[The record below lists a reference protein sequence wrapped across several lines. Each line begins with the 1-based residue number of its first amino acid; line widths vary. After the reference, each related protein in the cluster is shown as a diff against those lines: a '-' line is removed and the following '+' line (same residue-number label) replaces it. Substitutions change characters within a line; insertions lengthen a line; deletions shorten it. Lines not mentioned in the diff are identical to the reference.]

1 MNYKDIIIIVLLL
14 AIIAIVVLHMKTS
27 NKLLSAVAVKTGA
40 LESEDKE
47 ISKSKVLKS
56 GKSNDQGSSDDE
68 EEDKKPVKLNA
79 VQKKVVTLFEDGI
92 PKTTTE
98 LKKMFKTHYTEIDDT
113 KLNNTIWNLKAA
125 EVILSEKF
133 ENKNYWGLIDWFE
146 DDADLFLEEYADKI
160 PGVKESETTKA

>member
-1 MNYKDIIIIVLLL
+1 MNFTFKDILIVVLLL
-14 AIIAIVVLHMKTS
+14 AIIGIVIMHMKTS
-27 NKLLSAVAVKTGA
+27 NKLLTAVAVKTGA
-40 LESEDKE
+40 VELSDKTE
-47 ISKSKVLKS
+47 VKSKVLKS
-56 GKSNDQGSSDDE
+56 ARSNDQGDEE

-98 LKKMFKTHYTEIDDT
+98 LKKLYKTHYSEIDDV

-125 EVILSEKF
+125 EVILSEKID
-133 ENKNYWGLIDWFE
+133 NKNYWGLIDWFE

-160 PGVKESETTKA
+160 PGVKEAETKV